1 MNWIF
6 VESCTKTVLRAL
18 PVTLEL
24 TVISFVLSLLL
35 AVIIAIVDYF
45 KIPVLRQI
53 FAVYVSFFRGTP
65 LIPQLFL
72 LYFGIPTFIQAVT
85 KYTSNNDMRDRINFK
100 FSRIYGKK
108 WFEDHFFLYLMG
120 KKKRHLH
127 MV

>member
-1 MNWIF
+1 MDWIF

-45 KIPVLRQI
+45 KIPILRQI

-72 LYFGIPTFIQAVT
+72 LYFGIPTFI
-85 KYTSNNDMRDRINFK
+85 NNDMRNRINFE
-100 FSRIYGKK
+100 FSCIYERSGSRITS
-108 WFEDHFFLYLMG
+108 FCT
-120 KKKRHLH
+120 
-127 MV
+127 

>member
-53 FAVYVSFFRGTP
+53 FGRRLSGVPRRRAGNAS
-65 LIPQLFL
+65 
-72 LYFGIPTFIQAVT
+72 A
-85 KYTSNNDMRDRINFK
+85 
-100 FSRIYGKK
+100 
-108 WFEDHFFLYLMG
+108 
-120 KKKRHLH
+120 
-127 MV
+127 